1 MNQAGRP
8 RGGKKRAKRFG
19 KSKPKEVCLA
29 CEFSVMPN
37 NPEEAPAGVSYSR
50 YCDAY
55 ICSKCGRQEALE
67 GFFWSIR
74 AKAAGV
80 RIKNNC

>member
-1 MNQAGRP
+1 MV
-8 RGGKKRAKRFG
+8 KRKAK
-19 KSKPKEVCLA
+19 ELCLA
-29 CEFSVMPN
+29 CEKNVLPA
-37 NPEEAPAGVSYSR
+37 NPPEPGSAYSR

-55 ICSKCGRQEALE
+55 ICSECGVKEALE

-80 RIKNNC
+80 KMKSWR